1 MLPNQD
7 IRTTPDYD
15 ETERTPEIMT
25 SRTYRL
31 TKDRI
36 AGYIDGLDAMKQAV
50 WKRLMTERYVYD
62 IYDDTYGLQTVD
74 LIGKEY
80 SYVISKLQ
88 KRIKETL
95 LYDDRITDVNSFE
108 FKRLKDGAW
117 VGFNVVTIFGELVSS
132 LTMGREGLQR
142 DR

>member
-25 SRTYRL
+25 SRTYRI

-36 AGYIDGLDAMKQAV
+36 AGYIDGIDAMKQAV
-50 WKRLMTERYVYD
+50 WKRLMTEKYVYD

-117 VGFNVVTIFGELVSS
+117 VGFNVVTIFGELTSS
-132 LTMGREGLQR
+132 VTMGKEGLQR

>member
-50 WKRLMTERYVYD
+50 WKRLMTEKY
-62 IYDDTYGLQTVD
+62 L
-74 LIGKEY
+74 
-80 SYVISKLQ
+80 
-88 KRIKETL
+88 
-95 LYDDRITDVNSFE
+95 
-108 FKRLKDGAW
+108 
-117 VGFNVVTIFGELVSS
+117 
-132 LTMGREGLQR
+132 
-142 DR
+142 

>member
-1 MLPNQD
+1 MLPDQS

-15 ETERTPEIMT
+15 ETEPTPEPAP
-25 SRTYRL
+25 SKTYRI

-62 IYDDTYGLQTVD
+62 IYDSTYGLQTVD
-74 LIGKEY
+74 LIGKDY
-80 SYVISKLQ
+80 IYVISKLQ

-95 LYDDRITDVNSFE
+95 LHDDRITDVNQFV
-108 FKRLKDGAW
+108 FKRGKDYIW
-117 VGFNVVTIFGELVSS
+117 VGFNVVTVFGELTSS

>member
-25 SRTYRL
+25 SRTYRN

-36 AGYIDGLDAMKQAV
+36 ASYIDGIDAMKQAV
-50 WKRLMTERYVYD
+50 WKRLMTEKYVYD

-74 LIGKEY
+74 LIGKDY
-80 SYVISKLQ
+80 IYVASELEH
-88 KRIKETL
+88 RIRETL

-108 FKRLKDGAW
+108 FKRGPDHVW
-117 VGFNVVTIFGELVSS
+117 VGFNVVTIFGELSS
-132 LTMGREGLQR
+132 SVTMGKEGLQR

>member
-117 VGFNVVTIFGELVSS
+117 VGFNVVTIFGELTSS
-132 LTMGREGLQR
+132 VTMGKEGLQR